1 VLLQVEG
8 VSKSFGALAALTDVS
23 LTVSAGEVVSVIGR
37 CSM

>member
-1 VLLQVEG
+1 

-23 LTVSAGEVVSVIGR
+23 LIVNAGEVVSVIGPNGRGNPR